1 MRDKRT
7 VDELSIEELERI
19 LAIRKREERQGKMK
33 RMERAGRVVPSEAA
47 KQPTAPDF
55 STIVQQTQTA
65 PAMPNVAAPAIGVNN
80 GSSGPAPQFEDDAR
94 AAATPYKPQT
104 GNADRFWKAFVNQ
117 SLLLVEVA
125 AIAGLVYLGVQMFSA
140 TNTLQK
146 ETANA
151 QAIADEQR
159 RLTIPTIAP
168 TALLQVDNFVLP
180 GGHIFTASGEVRFN
194 YDEVPANLLGLVQSQ
209 ILQPVLA
216 RPVQTEE
223 SALEIQIPKINV
235 KQSIVPGMD
244 WEALKLGVGQML
256 NNVNPGDE
264 QGNLVL
270 SGHNDIYGEV
280 FRDLDQL
287 EVGDEFTVRT
297 RSQVYTYRVTGTEE
311 VDPTEVSVLEPRGGA
326 TATLIS
332 CYPYKVNNK
341 RIIIFADRVGTV

>member
-19 LAIRKREERQGKMK
+19 LAIRKREERQGKLK
-33 RMERAGRVVPSEAA
+33 RMERAGRVVAA
-47 KQPTAPDF
+47 ETPKTAPDF
-55 STIVQQTQTA
+55 SAIVQQAQTA
-65 PAMPNVAAPAIGVNN
+65 PAVPTVAAAPTTAAIN
-80 GSSGPAPQFEDDAR
+80 GPTPQFEDDAR

-125 AIAGLVYLGVQMFSA
+125 AIGGLIYLGVQMFSA
-140 TNTLQK
+140 TNTLEK

-168 TALLQVDNFVLP
+168 TAQLKVDDFILP
-180 GGHIFTASGEVRFN
+180 GGHIFTATGEVRFN
-194 YDEVPANLLGLVQSQ
+194 YEEVPSNLLGLVQSQ

-223 SALEIQIPKINV
+223 TAMEIAIPKLGV
-235 KQSIVPGMD
+235 QQTIVQGMD

-256 NNVNPGDE
+256 NNVKPGDE
-264 QGNLVL
+264 QGNMVL

-297 RSQVYTYRVTGTEE
+297 RTKVYTYRVTSSNI

-326 TATLIS
+326 TVTLIS

-341 RIIIFADRVGTV
+341 RIIIFADRVGAT

>member
-33 RMERAGRVVPSEAA
+33 RMERAGRVVPSESA
-47 KQPTAPDF
+47 KAPTAPDF
-55 STIVQQTQTA
+55 SAIVQQTQTA
-65 PAMPNVAAPAIGVNN
+65 PAMPTAAIPVTN
-80 GSSGPAPQFEDDAR
+80 GSSGPNPQFEDDAH
-94 AAATPYKPQT
+94 AAATPYKPQKD
-104 GNADRFWKAFVNQ
+104 NADRFWKAFVNQ

-125 AIAGLVYLGVQMFSA
+125 AIGGLIYLGVQMFSA
-140 TNTLQK
+140 TSSLQQ

-168 TALLQVDNFVLP
+168 TALLKVDDFILP

-216 RPVQTEE
+216 RPVQTAET
-223 SALEIQIPKINV
+223 ALEIQIPKINV

-280 FRDLDQL
+280 FRHLDEL
-287 EVGDEFTVRT
+287 EVGDEFTIRT
-297 RSQVYTYRVTGTEE
+297 QTQVYTYRVTGTET
-311 VDPTEVSVLEPRGGA
+311 VDPTKVSVLQPRGGA
-326 TATLIS
+326 TVTLIS
-332 CYPYKVNNK
+332 CYPYQVNNK
-341 RIIIFADRVGTV
+341 RIIIFADRVGSV